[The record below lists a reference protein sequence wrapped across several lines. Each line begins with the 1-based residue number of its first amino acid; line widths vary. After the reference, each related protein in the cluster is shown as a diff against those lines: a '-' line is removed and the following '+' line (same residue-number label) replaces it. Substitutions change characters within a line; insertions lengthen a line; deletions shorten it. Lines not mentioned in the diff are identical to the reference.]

1 MRHESP
7 RLLRLL
13 QQQQDFFTSWI
24 VANSGQETDLFS
36 PRFRGLL
43 LEASSVGFD
52 GSREEWQEDGRS
64 GSNMQRSFHSL
75 TWFGT
80 AHNPPPGRGRC
91 IPFCLGFHSS
101 TVAWQE
107 YRLICEGLG
116 RTPDQGIDAA
126 SFFKLVNEEWQIRSM
141 HPT

>member
-1 MRHESP
+1 MVLTCSVP
-7 RLLRLL
+7 SILSL
-13 QQQQDFFTSWI
+13 
-24 VANSGQETDLFS
+24 
-36 PRFRGLL
+36 GL
-43 LEASSVGFD
+43 A
-52 GSREEWQEDGRS
+52 Q
-64 GSNMQRSFHSL
+64 L
-75 TWFGT
+75 TT
-80 AHNPPPGRGRC
+80 PPPGRGRC